1 MRAAHMTATLPN
13 AIPGQTSRG
22 QGTSSQRPPHGLTVF
37 GWVVAILAS
46 VPMIMGAPGQG
57 PPYFLLAGGLMLGA
71 GLVMIAIGRR
81 IGGPDQS

>member
-1 MRAAHMTATLPN
+1 
-13 AIPGQTSRG
+13 
-22 QGTSSQRPPHGLTVF
+22 
-37 GWVVAILAS
+37 VVAILAS